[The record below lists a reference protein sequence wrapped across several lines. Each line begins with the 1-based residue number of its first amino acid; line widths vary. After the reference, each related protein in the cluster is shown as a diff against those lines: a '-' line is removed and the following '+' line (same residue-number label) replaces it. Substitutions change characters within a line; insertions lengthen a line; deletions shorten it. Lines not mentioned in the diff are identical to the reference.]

1 MVSATLPS
9 PIFWGFLIDRYCIK
23 WEEKCEGSSGSC
35 ALYDT
40 HNLRVWLHVVS
51 GCLRLVSLISD
62 AMVIYHAKNLRLVDE
77 PGEEGKSEEIK
88 LESINKEE
96 SQLLDEEKNKKKEH
110 RRTPSG
116 GVASRIAYH
125 NDENKSRKSSLASEI
140 LQTEMSQNGAP

>member
-1 MVSATLPS
+1 
-9 PIFWGFLIDRYCIK
+9 
-23 WEEKCEGSSGSC
+23 
-35 ALYDT
+35 
-40 HNLRVWLHVVS
+40 
-51 GCLRLVSLISD
+51 
-62 AMVIYHAKNLRLVDE
+62 MVIYHAKNLRLVDE